1 MEDALAINEK
11 SPKKSNGKIFVVGI
25 GPGDEKEI
33 TPRALEC
40 LEKSDV
46 IIGYTTYINSLSQK
60 FREHKEI
67 VSSSMRAER
76 ERCEEAL
83 RRARNGQNVAL
94 ISGGDPGIYGMA
106 GLMLEVVPKGHA
118 AGTDV
123 SVEIIPG
130 VTAACAA
137 SAELGAPLSNDFAVI
152 SLSDYLTPWETIEKR
167 LIAAAKGDFVICLYN
182 PRSHGRPDA
191 LRRACEILLREKSPD
206 TPAGWVRNAGR
217 EGQSSLVT
225 TLARLRDEKLDMSCT
240 AVVGNSVT
248 RVLDFAASVACN
260 GTEGAAQRTARLVT
274 PRGYSR
280 KENNDE

>member
-1 MEDALAINEK
+1 MEDAFHVNGK
-11 SPKKSNGKIFVVGI
+11 NPKNSAGKIFVVGI
-25 GPGDEKEI
+25 GPGGEKEI

-40 LEKSDV
+40 LEKSDA
-46 IIGYTTYINSLSQK
+46 IIGYATYINSLSQK
-60 FREHKEI
+60 FRVLKEI

-76 ERCEEAL
+76 ERCEETL

-106 GLMLEVVPKGHA
+106 GLMLEI
-118 AGTDV
+118 AGKDV

-152 SLSDYLTPWETIEKR
+152 SLSDYLTPWEKIEKR

-182 PRSHGRPDA
+182 PRSRSRPDA
-191 LRRACEILLREKSPD
+191 LHLACEILLREKSPE
-206 TPAGWVRNAGR
+206 TPAGWVQNAGR
-217 EGQSSLVT
+217 EGGASRVT

-240 AVVGNSVT
+240 AIVGNSVT
-248 RVLDFAASVACN
+248 RVLD
-260 GTEGAAQRTARLVT
+260 GWLVT
-274 PRGYSR
+274 PRGYSLGR
-280 KENNDE
+280 NER